1 MLCFTLGIKLTRPDM
16 ILPAQRQLAGTT
28 QACLFRDSY
37 KELTEAGFAV
47 YGLSADSPN
56 ANTNFQ
62 TKQKLPYPLLCDPEQ
77 TLIGALG
84 LKKSPKGTVRGVFMA
99 DKNGQVL
106 LLQPGSPTATLE
118 ETKKVVNAT
127 RREGRE
133 ESKL

>member
-1 MLCFTLGIKLTRPDM
+1 M